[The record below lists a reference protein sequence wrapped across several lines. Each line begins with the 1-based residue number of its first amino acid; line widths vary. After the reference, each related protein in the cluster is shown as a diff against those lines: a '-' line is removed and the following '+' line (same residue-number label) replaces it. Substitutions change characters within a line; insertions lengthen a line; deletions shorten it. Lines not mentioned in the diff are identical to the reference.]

1 MWATLLASECH
12 LVPVASA
19 KPTADLTARSCA
31 RTWSRT
37 PSFSWTSAPQAAAGA
52 HPARARARAQRLRRS
67 PQQAAEAERAFDSVV
82 VACSAAAA
90 ALGREYTRPGV
101 RDPQAH
107 GGAQRKAAF
116 VSANKRAEGI
126 HCQDVMQT
134 TWMPPRCIADMTQDK
149 CDAVRKKW
157 PILVEGEDVPP
168 PIKSFE
174 YMRFPPAM
182 LDALK
187 AKYIMP
193 HCGPSRESMRKTFDV
208 VKLLEL
214 DAVMENLADL
224 ELDAEDQ
231 RAHHQLQELDAAL
244 EILADLGLDAD
255 RKLRAAQGLDAD
267 LVRDDDLEQDGDEQG
282 GGDGCR
288 RKAGSRSGTGY

>member
-52 HPARARARAQRLRRS
+52 HPARARAQRLRRS

-101 RDPQAH
+101 RDTQAH
-107 GGAQRKAAF
+107 GGAQRKAAL

-134 TWMPPRCIADMTQDK
+134 TWRPPRCIADMTQDK

-157 PILVEGEDVPP
+157 HILVEGEDVPP

-182 LDALK
+182 LDAL
-187 AKYIMP
+187 
-193 HCGPSRESMRKTFDV
+193 
-208 VKLLEL
+208 KLLEL

-255 RKLRAAQGLDAD
+255 RKLRAAQGLDAG
-267 LVRDDDLEQDGDEQG
+267 LLRDDDLEQDGDEQG
-282 GGDGCR
+282 GGGGWLPTESWKPIR
-288 RKAGSRSGTGY
+288 N

>member
-52 HPARARARAQRLRRS
+52 HPARARAQRLRRS

-101 RDPQAH
+101 RDTQAH
-107 GGAQRKAAF
+107 GGAQRKAAL

-134 TWMPPRCIADMTQDK
+134 TWRPPRCIADMTQDK

-157 PILVEGEDVPP
+157 HILVEGEDVPP

-187 AKYIMP
+187 
-193 HCGPSRESMRKTFDV
+193 TFDV

-214 DAVMENLADL
+214 DAVMEILADL

-255 RKLRAAQGLDAD
+255 RKLRAAQELGAD
-267 LVRDDDLEQDGDEQG
+267 PVQDDDLEQDGDEQG
-282 GGDGCR
+282 GGGAGC
-288 RKAGSRSGTGY
+288 